1 MSESEPIGAKRLMAA
16 LERKPLTARRA
27 AVIIASFTLTIT
39 VAGGVLVWLTDRHD
53 FPSLGLGLWW
63 ALQTVTTVGYGDV
76 APTNTG
82 GRVIGSFVMLS
93 GIGFLTVITA
103 SVTAALIEAARKRS
117 GGMSQRELSAQLREI
132 SARLSAIEAGQ
143 RSSREPPDA

>member
-1 MSESEPIGAKRLMAA
+1 M
-16 LERKPLTARRA
+16 
-27 AVIIASFTLTIT
+27 
-39 VAGGVLVWLTDRHD
+39 WLTDRHD

-76 APTNTG
+76 VPTTTA
-82 GRVIGSFVMLS
+82 GRVIGSIVMLS
-93 GIGFLTVITA
+93 GIGFLTVVTA

-117 GGMSQRELSAQLREI
+117 GAMSQHELSAELKEI

-143 RSSREPPDA
+143 GSSREPPED